1 MGALERLNKLIR
13 SGEIILLDARN
24 LEFCHC
30 ESIWEASI
38 HEKES
43 EALSDKWNRE
53 VLNFLDDE
61 FGITSAICSNFRVQ
75 IRACYTLEDE
85 IENIESCLAILHCER
100 RHLRSQKSIAVHTDN
115 T

>member
-13 SGEIILLDARN
+13 RGEIILLDARN
-24 LEFCHC
+24 LEFCHS

-38 HEKES
+38 HEKELES
-43 EALSDKWNRE
+43 LSHKWNRE

-61 FGITSAICSNFRVQ
+61 FGITSAICSNFSVQ